1 MIRAQSLLRLTGVS
15 FSTVVLLW
23 LASAPETAAQR
34 DKPMPLDIGAS
45 SALTP
50 KDMTPAKEKA
60 ALESLKSFIKEQTGL
75 DNEITHEKNWS
86 GVADKLVKGKYQI
99 GVFAGYEFAW
109 AQEKHAKLKPLALAV
124 NSQRYPIACLVVHKD
139 SKASDFAGLRDQSLA
154 VPASC
159 QSLVRLFVE
168 REAQA
173 AGKKVD
179 AYFSKV
185 LAPENT
191 EDALDDVVDG
201 MVGAAAVER
210 VGLDSYKRRKPGRF
224 KQLKELAQSRPF
236 PPVVVAY
243 LEGAL
248 DAKTLQ
254 RFREGLLGAARKE
267 RGEMLL
273 TLFRLTGFEDVPRDF
288 DKVLT
293 ETHKAYP
300 PEDGSR

>member
-1 MIRAQSLLRLTGVS
+1 
-15 FSTVVLLW
+15 
-23 LASAPETAAQR
+23 
-34 DKPMPLDIGAS
+34 
-45 SALTP
+45 
-50 KDMTPAKEKA
+50 
-60 ALESLKSFIKEQTGL
+60 
-75 DNEITHEKNWS
+75 
-86 GVADKLVKGKYQI
+86 
-99 GVFAGYEFAW
+99 
-109 AQEKHAKLKPLALAV
+109 
-124 NSQRYPIACLVVHKD
+124 
-139 SKASDFAGLRDQSLA
+139 
-154 VPASC
+154 
-159 QSLVRLFVE
+159 VE

-210 VGLDSYKRRKPGRF
+210 VGLESYKRRKPGRF
-224 KQLKELAQSRPF
+224 KQLKELAKSRPF

-243 LEGAL
+243 VDGSL

-273 TLFRLTGFEDVPRDF
+273 TLFRLTGFEEVPRDF